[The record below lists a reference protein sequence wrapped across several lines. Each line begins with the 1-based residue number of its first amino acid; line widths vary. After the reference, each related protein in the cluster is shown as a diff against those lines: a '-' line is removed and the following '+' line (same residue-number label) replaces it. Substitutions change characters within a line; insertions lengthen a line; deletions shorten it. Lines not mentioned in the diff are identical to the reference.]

1 MITQELD
8 INVHNFETDYFYLWF
23 FFKNELAIST
33 AKKHIGIIRIKR
45 CKTKTKKME

>member
-8 INVHNFETDYFYLWF
+8 INVHNFETLKFVV